1 MYKRQEQT
9 LRSASV
15 KYPVETGGIA
25 IAYKSDGSI
34 QTMQRMKSV
43 KLTELSGSWAMA
55 SNQRYAIADD
65 VQVYLRKNGSYYLTT
80 LSAVNAEDYTLTGWY
95 NNSSSSAGR
104 QIRIIIATALES

>member
-1 MYKRQEQT
+1 
-9 LRSASV
+9 
-15 KYPVETGGIA
+15 
-25 IAYKSDGSI
+25 
-34 QTMQRMKSV
+34 
-43 KLTELSGSWAMA
+43 MA

>member
-1 MYKRQEQT
+1 ME
-9 LRSASV
+9 A
-15 KYPVETGGIA
+15 GGVA
-25 IAYKSDGSI
+25 VAYQSDGSI
-34 QTMQRMKSV
+34 HTLQRMNSV

-65 VQVYLRKNGSYYLTT
+65 VQVYLRKNGSYYLTA